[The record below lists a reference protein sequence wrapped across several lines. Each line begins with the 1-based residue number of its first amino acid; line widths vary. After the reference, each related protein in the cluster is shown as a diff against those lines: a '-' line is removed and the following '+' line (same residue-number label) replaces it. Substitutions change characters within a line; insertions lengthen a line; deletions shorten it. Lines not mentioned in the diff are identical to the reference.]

1 MHKDILVIDDNP
13 DIRFLIC
20 NILKEQN
27 FNVRSAANYD
37 QAVLEI
43 NKKIPDLAIIDIK
56 LDKTDKDGIDLLKLI
71 NKKDKLTPIIMIS
84 GHATVAI
91 AVEAIRL
98 GAYEFIEKP
107 FSTEKIINYV
117 NRALENAAL
126 KQEKDIIENKLF
138 HSFDLIGKSPSI
150 IKIKKTI
157 EKLSTSESRVLISGP
172 TGSGKELV
180 ARKIH
185 KNSIRSKE
193 PFVILNAAL
202 LKENTYER
210 ELFGE
215 EFDDGNISFGA
226 LERANKGTLL
236 IDEVSEIPFETQ
248 ANVLRVLIDQK
259 FKRLN
264 GSKYIKV
271 NIRLISSTSKNL
283 KDLVENNKF
292 REDLFH
298 RLNVVPIDLL
308 SLSSRTE
315 DIPLLIEYFKEKL
328 SEINGVQQ
336 PMIDIKNDN
345 LYTYNW
351 PGNVRELRNLVERL
365 TILSANESKQDISK
379 LMDDILLSSQ
389 TLDNDKSRLEKT
401 FSSPLKEARE
411 YFEKEYL
418 LTQLK
423 KNHGNISKTADFIGM
438 ERSALHRKLKSLGIK
453 GINWYEHNYMWSR

>member
-43 NKKIPDLAIIDIK
+43 NKKLPDLAIVDIK
-56 LDKTDKDGIDLLKLI
+56 LDKTDKDGIDLLRLI
-71 NKKDKLTPIIMIS
+71 IKKNKLTPVIMIS
-84 GHATVAI
+84 GHATVQI

-107 FSTEKIINYV
+107 FSTEKILNYV
-117 NRALENAAL
+117 KRALEIAHL

-138 HSFDLIGKSPSI
+138 HSFDLIGKSSAI
-150 IKIKKTI
+150 IRIKKTI
-157 EKLSTSESRVLISGP
+157 EKLASSESRVLISGP

-185 KNSIRSKE
+185 KNSPRSKE
-193 PFVILNAAL
+193 SFVILNAAL
-202 LKENTYER
+202 LKEKTYEK

-215 EFDDGNISFGA
+215 ELDGNISSGA

-248 ANVLRVLIDQK
+248 ANILRVLIDQK

-264 GSKYIKV
+264 GSQYINV
-271 NIRLISSTSKNL
+271 NIRLISSTSKDL
-283 KDLVENNKF
+283 KELVESGKF

-298 RLNVVPIDLL
+298 RLNVVPIELN

-315 DIPLLIEYFKEKL
+315 DIPLLIDYFKEKL
-328 SEINGVQQ
+328 SEINGVQLST
-336 PMIDIKNDN
+336 IDIKNDN

-351 PGNVRELRNLVERL
+351 PGNVRELRNLVERV
-365 TILSANESKQDISK
+365 TILSANETKENINK
-379 LMDDILLSSQ
+379 LMNDVLTSSSSIE
-389 TLDNDKSRLEKT
+389 NDKNILEKS
-401 FSSPLKEARE
+401 FASPLKEARE
-411 YFEKEYL
+411 HFEKEYL
-418 LTQLK
+418 ITQLK

-453 GINWYEHNYMWSR
+453 GIN

>member
-20 NILKEQN
+20 NILKEKK

-37 QAVLEI
+37 QAILEI
-43 NKKIPDLAIIDIK
+43 NKKMPDLSIIDIK

-71 NKKDKLTPIIMIS
+71 ISKNKLSPVIMIS
-84 GHATVAI
+84 GHASVQI

-107 FSTEKIINYV
+107 FSTEKILNYV
-117 NRALENAAL
+117 KRALENSEL

-138 HSFDLIGKSPSI
+138 HSFDLVGKSSSI
-150 IKIKKTI
+150 LKVKKTI
-157 EKLSTSESRVLISGP
+157 EKLATSESRVLISGP

-185 KNSIRSKE
+185 KNSNKSKD
-193 PFVILNAAL
+193 PFVVLNAAL
-202 LKENTYER
+202 LKEKTYER

-215 EFDDGNISFGA
+215 ELDDGSVSFGA

-236 IDEVSEIPFETQ
+236 IDEVSEIPYETQ

-264 GSKYIKV
+264 SSEYINV
-271 NIRLISSTSKNL
+271 NIRLISSTSKDL
-283 KDLVENNKF
+283 KELVEAGKF

-298 RLNVVPIDLL
+298 RLNVVPIELV

-315 DIPLLIEYFKEKL
+315 DIPLLIDYFKEKL
-328 SEINGVQQ
+328 SEINGVQ
-336 PMIDIKNDN
+336 PPKIDIKNDN
-345 LYTYNW
+345 LYTYYW
-351 PGNVRELRNLVERL
+351 PGNVRELRNLVERV
-365 TILSANESKQDISK
+365 TILSANESKENINK
-379 LMDDILLSSQ
+379 LMNDILSSSSI
-389 TLDNDKSRLEKT
+389 DNDKSLLEKS

-411 YFEKEYL
+411 HFEKEYL
-418 LTQLK
+418 VTQLK

-453 GINWYEHNYMWSR
+453 GIN